1 MRRTNQMRSRGKSC
15 LVFFAACSLASSSFA
30 ALPGRLTEPR
40 RVLTFAPLPDPV
52 GVARSL
58 PDLPEEVF
66 QPACAVQGAAD
77 GKVAFFVFAE
87 HGEKGVSGGW
97 VGPLLARASFC

>member
-1 MRRTNQMRSRGKSC
+1 MGAKMAGGMTGAFVLLAASFLTAADVRSG
-15 LVFFAACSLASSSFA
+15 A
-30 ALPGRLTEPR
+30 
-40 RVLTFAPLPDPV
+40 FAPLPDPV
-52 GVARSL
+52 GVARPL

-87 HGEKGVSGGW
+87 HGGKGVSVGW
-97 VGPLLARASFC
+97 VGPLLAGDSFY